1 MSTFVED
8 SGTGGM
14 GDGNPSIVNGIET
27 NLPLY
32 EFDLHNPDIRNDYGS
47 YYGSHHK
54 GDKHRRGH
62 GITIYH
68 NESILDAWWSSNNKI
83 QPLKPV
89 FWLGTYPKLVMF
101 NFLLHTNTSN
111 SIRFINKKNEGYIVC
126 DEYTAYGKFG
136 DKSKAEFP
144 EYPKPTNYVTHES
157 GYLLRRSKLFR

>member
-1 MSTFVED
+1 MSTFVENR
-8 SGTGGM
+8 GTGGM

-47 YYGSHHK
+47 YYGSHNK
-54 GDKHRRGH
+54 RDNDRRGH

-68 NESILDAWWSSNNKI
+68 NKSILDAWWSSNNKI

-111 SIRFINKKNEGYIVC
+111 PIRFINKNKEGYIVC
-126 DEYTAYGKFG
+126 DEYIAYGKFG

>member
-68 NESILDAWWSSNNKI
+68 NKSILDAWWSSNNKI

-111 SIRFINKKNEGYIVC
+111 PIRFINKKMRVILSVMNIPLTVNSE
-126 DEYTAYGKFG
+126 
-136 DKSKAEFP
+136 
-144 EYPKPTNYVTHES
+144 TNLKQSFLNT
-157 GYLLRRSKLFR
+157 LNPLTM